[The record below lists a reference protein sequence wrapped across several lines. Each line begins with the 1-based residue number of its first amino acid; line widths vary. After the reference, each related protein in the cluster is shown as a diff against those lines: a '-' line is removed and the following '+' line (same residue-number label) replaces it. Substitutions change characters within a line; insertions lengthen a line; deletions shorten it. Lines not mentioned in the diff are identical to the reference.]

1 MKSNISIILFIFY
14 LIVLITTI
22 IIPLLA
28 VIKTT
33 DMTTDRVKDYVS
45 DDNTECFDYLYSIK
59 AESSIFSYSCLITA
73 FATLII
79 FFLLFLLRWTGCLKI
94 SDGMIFVIILFT
106 YVIICLVAYKVFGC
120 FLARSI
126 CGNSCS
132 NKKSNLNISK
142 NNIYNK

>member
-1 MKSNISIILFIFY
+1 MEIISIILFVFY
-14 LIVLITTI
+14 LLVLITTI
-22 IIPLLA
+22 VIPLIA

-33 DMTTDRVKDYVS
+33 NMTTDRVHKYIS

-59 AESSIFSYSCLITA
+59 AESSVFSYSCLITA

-79 FFLLFLLRWTGCLKI
+79 FFLLFLLKWSNCLKI
-94 SDGMIFVIILFT
+94 GDGVIFIIILFT

-126 CGNSCS
+126 CGNACS
-132 NKKSNLNISK
+132 NKQSNLNMEK
-142 NNIYNK
+142 